1 MDSLRVDIDVAECC
15 ISIYYNAQG
24 VRIELH
30 PEVGVYMP
38 EMVFGDLSNYEE
50 IAGMRNSYGVNLAN
64 LGPYFYQI
72 IINKPQII
80 LTNS

>member
-1 MDSLRVDIDVAECC
+1 MDSLRVDIDVAECR
-15 ISIYYNAQG
+15 ISIYYNGQG
-24 VRIELH
+24 APIELH
-30 PEVGVYMP
+30 PEV
-38 EMVFGDLSNYEE
+38 VFGDLSNYEE
-50 IAGMRNSYGVNLAN
+50 IAGMRNSYGVKLAN